1 MYTVNFLNS
10 SISNILKLIFISNLR
25 VKDKKDLFF
34 YKKSLL
40 HSRNN
45 ISFSDITQN
54 M

>member
-1 MYTVNFLNS
+1 MRTVNFLNF

-25 VKDKKDLFF
+25 VKDKKDFF